1 MRNYTDGLSHR
12 SYENEIWHSIDIEP
26 FADTY
31 EVSNFGRI
39 RSFHNNK
46 YGKIGKYKI
55 LKIQING
62 PGYPYIILHKNKQ
75 TKMVR
80 VHRLV
85 AEYFVPNPEHKPEVN
100 HKDCDKT
107 NNHYKNLEWVTSQ
120 ENIDHAWKMG
130 RCERT
135 QAQRDAAKR
144 NMELARKTL
153 KELRNE
159 RRPIRE
165 KLQ

>member
-1 MRNYTDGLSHR
+1 MKNYTDGLSHR
-12 SYENEIWHSIDIEP
+12 SYENEIWHSIDIEL

-80 VHRLV
+80 IHRLV

-100 HKDCDKT
+100 HKDCNKT
-107 NNHYKNLEWVTSQ
+107 NNHYKNLEWVTGQ

-144 NMELARKTL
+144 NMELARKKL
-153 KELRNE
+153 KEIRNE
-159 RRPIRE
+159 RRRICE